1 MTNEDITYRRRFASS
16 EKDVLKHI
24 QKIHQSKDSDVTK
37 QRFLVEI
44 RQSMDKAEREL
55 SDCFKTEKI
64 KSACYLNYGSRMSD
78 LKNIIVN
85 TKDLGRLKSFYL
97 PCVPEL
103 LDQETQ
109 EYKKE
114 INKISKERT
123 SYGIREEIT
132 DKKSIMLAW
141 SNASKYWYP
150 YYKTHENIKTVKGQQ
165 KLLKEEYSYIVK
177 KDMKVKL
184 DANQILVPDNKDLD
198 RLGHA
203 ASCTNPHPLYAISF
217 EAVHERKETP
227 VMIGLLTWLERQ
239 TARLEEKE
247 ERERHA

>member
-1 MTNEDITYRRRFASS
+1 MANEDISYRKRFASS

-44 RQSMDKAEREL
+44 REKMDKAEGEL
-55 SDCFKTEKI
+55 SDCIKIKELKSQKI
-64 KSACYLNYGSRMSD
+64 KSDCYSNYGSRMSNLND
-78 LKNIIVN
+78 LIVN

-132 DKKSIMLAW
+132 DKKSIILAW

-150 YYKTHENIKTVKGQQ
+150 YYKTHENIKSG
-165 KLLKEEYSYIVK
+165 KEEYSYVAK

-203 ASCTNPHPLYAISF
+203 TSCANPLPLYAISF
-217 EAVHERKETP
+217 EAVHERRETP
-227 VMIGLLTWLERQ
+227 LIPGLLTWLERQ

-247 ERERHA
+247 ERERHV

>member
-1 MTNEDITYRRRFASS
+1 MTDESNEDISYRKRFAYS

-24 QKIHQSKDSDVTK
+24 QKIHQSKDNETTK

-44 RQSMDKAEREL
+44 RNSTDKAEEKL
-55 SDCFKTEKI
+55 SECLKTEKV
-64 KSACYLNYGSRMSD
+64 KSSCYGDYGSRMSN
-78 LKNIIVN
+78 LKNMIENI
-85 TKDLGRLKSFYL
+85 KESGRLKSFYF

-103 LDQETQ
+103 VDEETQ
-109 EYKKE
+109 RYINE
-114 INKISKERT
+114 INKISKDRT

-132 DKKSIMLAW
+132 DKKSVVLAW
-141 SNASKYWYP
+141 SDASKAWYP
-150 YYKTHENIKTVKGQQ
+150 FGGKIYENIKTGK
-165 KLLKEEYSYIVK
+165 KEEDSYIVK

-203 ASCTNPHPLYAISF
+203 ASCSNPLPLYKLSF

-227 VMIGLLTWLERQ
+227 LLIGLLTWLERQ
-239 TARLEEKE
+239 NARLKE
-247 ERERHA
+247 RQEREKYV